1 LLSTPEEM
9 IELYS
14 TLFGTSTG
22 VDKTIIDESS
32 VEFYGDKLATIRTSL
47 RHMIGSKLHDK
58 QVAVYG
64 CRKVDGEW
72 VFFSHISVDGA
83 E

>member
-1 LLSTPEEM
+1 
-9 IELYS
+9 
-14 TLFGTSTG
+14 
-22 VDKTIIDESS
+22 
-32 VEFYGDKLATIRTSL
+32 
-47 RHMIGSKLHDK
+47 MIGSKLHDK